1 MQAEVRMGVN
11 SGQMIPDRFWHLLVY
26 IGTIAWT
33 SYLFATGSVLPF
45 CQSAKRVDGRRPA
58 SEPEW
63 RQHGN

>member
-1 MQAEVRMGVN
+1 MQAEVRMGVD
-11 SGQMIPDRFWHLLVY
+11 SGQMIPYRFWHLLVY

-33 SYLFATGSVLPF
+33 YCLFATGSVLPF

-63 RQHGN
+63 RQRGN